1 MTISDWS
8 TSWIDF
14 KRSRTK
20 PTTLDQYKA
29 DLRVNI
35 IPLLGSIK
43 LSDLSTNDVAK
54 LHSTL
59 LYRGMSPNTV
69 RHAHNVLSGMLK
81 DAMRFDMI
89 YWNVASLVQLPKI
102 PASIENILSVD
113 EFIQLLAAIDSVQDQ
128 TLLKMAFITG
138 MRSGEL
144 LVLRWSDIDL
154 QKNQLTIKHTIN
166 FTRGGKYTLGDP
178 KTKNSLRTIE
188 FQGNLSSQLKLQHA
202 NQTDKSQIAGHKC
215 NDSDFVFL
223 NDFGQPLSQ
232 TQMPRQVQ
240 NRFHRPDLT
249 NEYKA

>member
-1 MTISDWS
+1 VTISDWS

-54 LHSTL
+54 LYSTL
-59 LYRGMSPNTV
+59 LDRGMSPNTV
-69 RHAHNVLSGMLK
+69 RHACSVLSGMLK

-89 YWNVASLVQLPKI
+89 YRNVASLVQLPKI

-154 QKNQLTIKHTIN
+154 QKDQLTIKHTIN
-166 FTRGGKYTLGDP
+166 FTRGGKYTLGEP
-178 KTKNSLRTIE
+178 KTKNSRRTIE
-188 FQGNLSSQLKLQHA
+188 FQGNLSSQIKL
-202 NQTDKSQIAGHKC
+202 
-215 NDSDFVFL
+215 
-223 NDFGQPLSQ
+223 
-232 TQMPRQVQ
+232 
-240 NRFHRPDLT
+240 
-249 NEYKA
+249 